1 MSETSSNTDSSA
13 RRRLQ
18 EGAPYRNAII
28 IANPIAGSGQGE
40 SAAQELAE
48 GLRSMG
54 ASTRVHLT
62 KSRGDAF
69 QWLRAS
75 QHECDLVVS
84 IGGDGTLREVLAG
97 LVDPETPVGILPLG
111 TANALAAELAL
122 PRDVHRALEIFARRN
137 VARIDAATVNG
148 ALSILVTGIGFDGI
162 TVRELEAHRNGPIR
176 KLSYFPAAMR
186 ALRGYRSPELQVEL
200 DGKALKE
207 TYGMVFASNV
217 NHYGGFM
224 RLDASG
230 KLDDG
235 QFEVFLFRGTSPLG
249 LLRHVVRGVLGKIVG
264 GACEM
269 RRAKKLRVT
278 SESPVPYQVDG
289 DYVGETPVDL
299 TLTGLQFRILVK

>member
-1 MSETSSNTDSSA
+1 MSEASSPTTSSE

-18 EGAPYRNAII
+18 ADAPFQNAII
-28 IANPIAGSGQGE
+28 IANPIAGNGQGE
-40 SAAQELAE
+40 SAALELAA

-97 LVDPETPVGILPLG
+97 LVDTETPVGILPLG
-111 TANALAAELAL
+111 TANALAAELDL
-122 PRDVHRALEIFARRN
+122 PRDVHRALEIFARRR

-162 TVRELEAHRNGPIR
+162 AVRELEAHRTGSIR
-176 KLSYFPAAMR
+176 KLSYLPAILR
-186 ALRGYRSPELQVEL
+186 ALRHYRSPELQVEL
-200 DGKALKE
+200 DGKRLKE
-207 TYGMVFASNV
+207 SYGMVFASNV

-224 RLDASG
+224 RLDSSG
-230 KLDDG
+230 QLDDG
-235 QFEVFLFRGTSPLG
+235 QFEVYLFRKTSPLG
-249 LLRHVVRGVLGKIVG
+249 LLAHVARGLLGKIVG

-269 RRAKKLRVT
+269 KRAKKLRVT
-278 SESPVPYQVDG
+278 SENPVPYQVDG

-299 TLTGLQFRILVK
+299 ALTGLQFRILVP